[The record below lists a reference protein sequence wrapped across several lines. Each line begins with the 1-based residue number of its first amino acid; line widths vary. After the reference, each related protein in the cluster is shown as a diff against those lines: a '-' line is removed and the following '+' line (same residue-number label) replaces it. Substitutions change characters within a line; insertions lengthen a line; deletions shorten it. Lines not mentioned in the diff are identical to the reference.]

1 MSSNTHRPLVINEA
15 KSKQVD
21 VAHASKVLN
30 RLLNQEAGLQSAP
43 SSTIQQLQQLAKA
56 VDQLIQPASDDDDDD
71 MFSSGGAFGS
81 GGGGTNNNTSGFGGF
96 GQSSQNKPTGFGG
109 GTGAFG
115 STATGSG
122 GGGGFGSGSGIG
134 GFGSTTGA
142 TTGGFGSTSNAFGG
156 STTGAFGGGSSNTF
170 GSGGATTGAFGQQQ
184 QQPAATGSTSSL
196 FGGGGGGG
204 AFGSSSTVGGGGG
217 GAFGVSA
224 TGTARAPFEPVIE
237 HSATGKKDSFRHI
250 CFMNAYKTFS
260 PEELRLEDYEAG
272 RKKAD
277 APGAVGTVGARTG
290 FGGTTTGFGGT
301 TTGGFGQANTGFG
314 QTATSTGGFGQTL
327 GGFGSTGFGQQQQQ
341 PASASVGGGFGL
353 NKPAAAAPATGGFGS
368 SSTGGG
374 GFGSTTTGFGQ
385 PANTGGGG
393 LFGASK
399 PSAFGQPATTGAA
412 TGGFGSSTFGSTTG
426 TTGFGS
432 SGSTGGGG
440 FGSTATGFGQTANT
454 GGGLF
459 GQTSTAAT
467 GGFGSSGAGG
477 AFGAKP
483 AFGTTTTTGFGG
495 SAAVAQPAATG
506 GFGQTNTGFGQTST
520 GFGQTTGGFGQTANT
535 TGSTGGGLFGQTA
548 NTAGSTGGGLFGAKP
563 ATAGGLFGQQQST
576 AAAPATGGLF
586 GQSTAMPAS
595 SGGLFGQQSTAAPA
609 TGGLF
614 GSTGNATNIGGGGLF
629 GAKPAAPATGG
640 LFGTAPAAVGTQ
652 TGAVTGGG
660 GLFGSGGGGGLFG
673 SNTTNTAGATA
684 GLGGGGG
691 GGLFGSAAAAPATG
705 GTGLFGSS
713 AGTGGGGG
721 LFGSSTAPAPGASTS
736 LFGFGGQAAQQ
747 QPAQQPSMFG
757 MAAQPAQQQPQYA
770 VQIDR
775 QPYGASAL
783 FDTTRLAGARAGGA
797 AAGGGGSSHLT
808 ATPLRSVPVPRAID
822 SDRDLQ
828 LLKKRGLNLHSLLA
842 SSAHVGSGGS
852 VGVSGMSRLRARG
865 FAAPVTVKKP
875 ASDSVSSAGTGF
887 LSPEKQLPHSSVKR
901 LTIARKTGFDSA
913 VAAASSM
920 KATPAASATKPP
932 PSFGSLLGTPPQM
945 KSPWANTPLT
955 QSNLSTAGRTPA
967 ASRHV
972 AAPGAYDDDE
982 SAFAQPPVAHRNDD
996 DNDDDEAGIADGVV
1010 EDDEEEENEVGDDEA
1025 IEPGEYWMS
1034 PTLPDLRAMSSL
1046 QLKSVK
1052 DFTVGRKNVG
1062 QVCFRRPVDLTTVG
1076 SLDGIAAKVVL
1087 FDDRVCTVYPDESN
1101 KPARGMGLNVP
1112 ADISLENCWPVER
1125 STGEPI
1131 KLMDDPRVRKHIKRL
1146 RNIEE
1151 TEFLTFS
1158 EGTWSFRV
1166 QHFSRY
1172 GLDDNQASSD
1182 DEDDDP
1188 IGPVGANSPTQDFG
1202 NATAQHAPK
1211 SAQQSPLDSGSRAVA
1226 DVPLSSSTVDDKFIV
1241 NNQRP
1246 PRQLLLGARH
1256 AESLR
1261 RGPVMRASLF
1271 ATSANDNSQQ
1281 QQAPPPATTTLF
1293 GRIQT
1298 QSPAIPVTLPQQQ
1311 QPQPQQSQARNK
1323 PNRNQARRRDD
1334 ASQVTSATEA
1344 APSVAA
1350 LDLPPPSKFLRVNE
1364 TRIARELLSAPQPYA
1379 QSLTHGRSGLG
1390 ADAGLMMARSFR
1402 VAFGFQGQ
1410 LVYLQGSS
1418 LTNNHMD
1425 DDEGASSKRG
1435 RGATSVVV
1443 VDSIAR
1449 HLHAA
1454 PGCLEPLAVAAAAAS
1469 GVDDDSI
1476 ESIRQRHLDTVRAQ
1490 YRHSLIAPAS
1500 PESALC
1506 PALSFSAETTIAS
1519 VLNELS
1525 SISNANDGDGN
1536 KKLAEEERRILEL
1549 ASVLFD
1555 ESVDTAM
1562 DGDVAAHQRVLSVRR
1577 RQALTKWL
1585 MSAVHDSVNRD
1596 LVRAGAS
1603 PSPAAASVFALLSG
1617 HCIEAACLA
1626 ATSHRDYRL
1635 AMLVAQSGAG
1645 AVGGGGNDKQM
1656 QALACAQ
1663 LELIKDDPSLAPA
1676 YRRVYEL
1683 IGGRVRDASAGLDW
1697 KRAFALGLWFAQSPA
1712 DRIADAVSMYE
1723 DDALLQPSTRL
1734 APPLPAWL
1742 FQGSDDAECRHLS
1755 TLPLSE
1761 IGASLSNGSVG
1772 VKRAAARAADLH
1784 RRGVWDPV
1792 FQLLKL
1798 FSEPAYPLE
1807 RALLS
1812 ESFSAARGDSRL
1824 SVLLAWLLATI
1835 RQSRGFE
1842 DAKSSTGVVDSLAYD
1857 RLLAGWALQLE
1868 SLGLWH
1874 WACFVLLQMS
1884 TSPAHKAHAIRALLD
1899 RSMPTSLP
1907 TAALSPAAA
1916 AAADLLPLCA
1926 TGQSPDM
1933 VDDRI
1938 EEQLRFVLD
1947 DLCLPRQWL
1956 YDALATRSRYDRDW
1970 VDVRCYGGSAE
1981 IEMSRNIDQQ
1991 QQHPVLAAAQRQ
2003 FTASGRPIVRSYFDQ
2018 FATSA
2023 TTVNS
2028 AQIDMPADTR
2038 AAATLRHVVWLLSAR
2053 QLSAAHTVVLQRIA
2067 PDAILRGDYHLLSRV
2082 LSHLDPALAMSSD
2095 SSDCTS
2101 VVPHDE
2107 WATGGQVYQAFLAA
2121 VDGLPTVLQRIASAT
2136 TETPFELVH
2145 ELQRIYYDM
2154 RALLTALP
2162 SLAARF
2168 DALPGAMGFYDG
2180 FATEA
2185 CWYSPEESRV
2195 LRVKYSVAVSDMAS
2209 VISGFVQSLEC
2220 HAATTMEAAPI
2231 GDSLVSL
2238 SSNTARADSVAL
2250 PLAQD
2255 VRILR
2260 TLQMARTCFDSLVGS
2275 ELEA

>member
-1 MSSNTHRPLVINEA
+1 
-15 KSKQVD
+15 
-21 VAHASKVLN
+21 
-30 RLLNQEAGLQSAP
+30 
-43 SSTIQQLQQLAKA
+43 
-56 VDQLIQPASDDDDDD
+56 

-81 GGGGTNNNTSGFGGF
+81 GGGGTNNNNTSGFGGF

-115 STATGSG
+115 STATGS
-122 GGGGFGSGSGIG
+122 GGFGSGSGIG

-156 STTGAFGGGSSNTF
+156 STTGAFGGGSSNAF
-170 GSGGATTGAFGQQQ
+170 GSGGGTTTGAFGQQQ

-196 FGGGGGGG
+196 FGGGGGG

-290 FGGTTTGFGGT
+290 FGGGTTTGFGGSSGT

-314 QTATSTGGFGQTL
+314 QTATGSGGFGQAL
-327 GGFGSTGFGQQQQQ
+327 GGFGSSTGFGQQQQQ

-353 NKPAAAAPATGGFGS
+353 NKPAAPVTGGFGS
-368 SSTGGG
+368 SSSTGG

-385 PANTGGGG
+385 PANAGGGG
-393 LFGASK
+393 LFGTSK

-412 TGGFGSSTFGSTTG
+412 TGGFGSTFGSTAGTG
-426 TTGFGS
+426 TTGFGG
-432 SGSTGGGG
+432 GSTGGG
-440 FGSTATGFGQTANT
+440 FGSSTTTGFGQTANAGS

-467 GGFGSSGAGG
+467 GGFGSSGTGG

-483 AFGTTTTTGFGG
+483 AFGTTTGFGG
-495 SAAVAQPAATG
+495 STAAQPAATG
-506 GFGQTNTGFGQTST
+506 GFGQTNTGFGQTTT
-520 GFGQTTGGFGQTANT
+520 GFGQATGGFGQTANA

-563 ATAGGLFGQQQST
+563 ATTGGLFGQQST
-576 AAAPATGGLF
+576 AAPATGGLF

-595 SGGLFGQQSTAAPA
+595 SGGLFGQQSTVAPA

-614 GSTGNATNIGGGGLF
+614 GSSTGTVAAGGGGGGGGLF

-640 LFGTAPAAVGTQ
+640 LFGSAPAAAGTQ
-652 TGAVTGGG
+652 TGAATGGG
-660 GLFGSGGGGGLFG
+660 GLFGSGGGGLFG

-684 GLGGGGG
+684 GIGG

-721 LFGSSTAPAPGASTS
+721 GGLFGSSTAPAPGASTS
-736 LFGFGGQAAQQ
+736 LFGFGGGQAAQQ
-747 QPAQQPSMFG
+747 QPAQMPSMFG
-757 MAAQPAQQQPQYA
+757 MAAQPAQQQQQQPHYA
-770 VQIDR
+770 LQIDR

-783 FDTTRLAGARAGGA
+783 FDTTRLAGARAGGPA
-797 AAGGGGSSHLT
+797 ATGGGSSSHLT
-808 ATPLRSVPVPRAID
+808 ATPLRSVPAPRAVD
-822 SDRDLQ
+822 SERDLQ

-875 ASDSVSSAGTGF
+875 ASDSVGSAGTGF

-913 VAAASSM
+913 AAPST
-920 KATPAASATKPP
+920 KATPAASAAKPP
-932 PSFGSLLGTPPQM
+932 PSFGPLLGTPPQM
-945 KSPWANTPLT
+945 KSAWANTPLT
-955 QSNLSTAGRTPA
+955 QSKLSTAGRTPA
-967 ASRHV
+967 ASRRV
-972 AAPGAYDDDE
+972 AAPGAYDDDDDE
-982 SAFAQPPVAHRNDD
+982 SAFAQPPVAHHNDHD
-996 DNDDDEAGIADGVV
+996 DEEAGIVDGVV
-1010 EDDEEEENEVGDDEA
+1010 VVEDEENEVGDDEA

-1034 PTLPDLRAMSSL
+1034 PTLPDLRAMTSL
-1046 QLKSVK
+1046 QLKAVK

-1131 KLMDDPRVRKHIKRL
+1131 KFMDDPRVRKHIKRL

-1182 DEDDDP
+1182 DDDDDEEEEEDNDP
-1188 IGPVGANSPTQDFG
+1188 IGPVVAASSQTQDFG

-1211 SAQQSPLDSGSRAVA
+1211 SAQQSPLDNGSRAVA
-1226 DVPLSSSTVDDKFIV
+1226 DVPLSSSTVDDDKFNV
-1241 NNQRP
+1241 NNQQRP

-1281 QQAPPPATTTLF
+1281 QAPPPPAATALF

-1298 QSPAIPVTLPQQQ
+1298 QSPAIPVTLPQHQ
-1311 QPQPQQSQARNK
+1311 QPQKSQSRNK
-1323 PNRNQARRRDD
+1323 PSRNQARRRDN

-1418 LTNNHMD
+1418 LSSPHMD
-1425 DDEGASSKRG
+1425 DDDASSKRG

-1454 PGCLEPLAVAAAAAS
+1454 PGCLEPLAVTAAA
-1469 GVDDDSI
+1469 GGDDDDI
-1476 ESIRQRHLDTVRAQ
+1476 ESIRQCHLDTLRAQ
-1490 YRHSLIAPAS
+1490 YRHSLVVPAS

-1519 VLNELS
+1519 VLNEFS
-1525 SISNANDGDGN
+1525 SSSSSSSGGNDDDGN

-1555 ESVDTAM
+1555 EPVDTTM

-1577 RQALTKWL
+1577 RQALTRWL

-1645 AVGGGGNDKQM
+1645 AVGGGGNDRQM

-1663 LELIKDDPSLAPA
+1663 LERIKDDPSLAPA

-1683 IGGRVRDASAGLDW
+1683 IGGRVRDASAALDW

-1742 FQGSDDAECRHLS
+1742 FQGSGDDECRRLS

-1761 IGASLSNGSVG
+1761 ICASHSNGSAG

-1784 RRGVWDPV
+1784 RRGVWDPI

-1824 SVLLAWLLATI
+1824 SALLAWLLATI

-1842 DAKSSTGVVDSLAYD
+1842 DAKPSTGVVDSLAYD
-1857 RLLAGWALQLE
+1857 RLLTGWALQLE

-1874 WACFVLLQMS
+1874 WACFVLLQLS
-1884 TSPAHKAHAIRALLD
+1884 TSPAHKIHAIRALLD

-1907 TAALSPAAA
+1907 TAALPPAV
-1916 AAADLLPLCA
+1916 ADLLPLCA
-1926 TGQSPDM
+1926 TGQSLDM

-1956 YDALATRSRYDRDW
+1956 CDAMATRSRYDRDW
-1970 VDVRCYGGSAE
+1970 ADVRCYGGSAD
-1981 IEMSRNIDQQ
+1981 IEVSRNGDQQQQ

-2023 TTVNS
+2023 TIVNG
-2028 AQIDMPADTR
+2028 AQIIDMPADTR

-2053 QLSAAHTVVLQRIA
+2053 QLSTAHTVVLQRIA

-2082 LSHLDPALAMSSD
+2082 LSHLDPALTMSSD
-2095 SSDCTS
+2095 SSRCAS
-2101 VVPHDE
+2101 VVPHGE

-2121 VDGLPTVLQRIASAT
+2121 VDGLPTALQRIANAT
-2136 TETPFELVH
+2136 TETPFELMH
-2145 ELQRIYYDM
+2145 ELQRIYCDM
-2154 RALLTALP
+2154 RALLAALP

-2168 DALPGAMGFYDG
+2168 DALPGPMGFYDG

-2220 HAATTMEAAPI
+2220 HAATTMEATTPI